1 MTAELSSHQTGCC
14 INASRDKVR
23 SVNGPD
29 NKDASSHSVW
39 PPGGE
44 TPPPEGRH
52 KLRTFSSAE
61 LFAGGS
67 EIRIMHDQALYRLK
81 ITRQGKLIL
90 NK

>member
-1 MTAELSSHQTGCC
+1 M
-14 INASRDKVR
+14 
-23 SVNGPD
+23 NGPD
-29 NKDASSHSVW
+29 NKDAPGNLERPQGAEAA
-39 PPGGE
+39 PPM
-44 TPPPEGRH
+44 GRH
-52 KLRTFSSAE
+52 KLPTFSSSE